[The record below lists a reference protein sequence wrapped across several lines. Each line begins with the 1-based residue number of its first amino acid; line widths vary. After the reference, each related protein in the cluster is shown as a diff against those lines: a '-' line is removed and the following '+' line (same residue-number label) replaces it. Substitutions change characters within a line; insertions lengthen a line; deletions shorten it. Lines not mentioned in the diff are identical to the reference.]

1 MKIVKINNI
10 PSNVGAYVVGNP
22 TKEES
27 DKAGSF
33 SMLVFFSIVLGTVYL
48 NYKYIT
54 GKL

>member
-10 PSNVGAYVVGNP
+10 PNNVGAYVVGKA

-27 DKAGSF
+27 DQAGNF
-33 SMLVFFSIVLGTVYL
+33 SMLVFLSVIAGTIYL
-48 NYKYIT
+48 NYKYNI

>member
-1 MKIVKINNI
+1 MKVIKINNI

-33 SMLVFFSIVLGTVYL
+33 SMLVFLSVILGTVYL
-48 NYKYIT
+48 NYKYST